1 MANPRIP
8 DFLKGKECCF
18 RRKQHN
24 FQSSCPS
31 LLEGTLIPSKALCPF
46 KKARDVT
53 AQLGIRSRFALRL
66 AEQSGL
72 RQCGLRSAGKE
83 VYGYN

>member
-1 MANPRIP
+1 MADPRIP

-31 LLEGTLIPSKALCPF
+31 LMGGNLNPLQSPLPYQ
-46 KKARDVT
+46 KARDVT
-53 AQLGIRSRFALRL
+53 ALLSTRSRFALRL
-66 AEQSGL
+66 AE
-72 RQCGLRSAGKE
+72 
-83 VYGYN
+83 